1 MSRPKTIGLAIV
13 ARLEEIEELAGN
25 VVYFQAKTI
34 ADEFTRRMGKARGK
48 CVIVRLL
55 SAPQLAE
62 GGRKVRRGGNFT
74 VSLFCSPLLTAKDAK
89 DSDALTQEIDEKLHG
104 WWPEAVPSNGMDYL
118 AAGDATFPDDP
129 DFEVT
134 VIPVA
139 TSTNAKK

>member
-25 VVYFQAKTI
+25 VVYYQTRTI
-34 ADEFTRRMGKARGK
+34 EAEFTRRMGKARGK
-48 CVIVRLL
+48 CVVVRLL

-62 GGRKVRRGGNFT
+62 GGRKVRRGGNYT
-74 VSLFCSPLLTAKDAK
+74 VTLFASPLLTAKDMK
-89 DSDALTQEIDEKLHG
+89 DSDALMQEIDDKLHG
-104 WWPEAVPSNGMDYL
+104 WWPEEVPSNGMDYL
-118 AAGDATFPDDP
+118 AAGEAAFPDDS
-129 DFEVT
+129 DYEVT